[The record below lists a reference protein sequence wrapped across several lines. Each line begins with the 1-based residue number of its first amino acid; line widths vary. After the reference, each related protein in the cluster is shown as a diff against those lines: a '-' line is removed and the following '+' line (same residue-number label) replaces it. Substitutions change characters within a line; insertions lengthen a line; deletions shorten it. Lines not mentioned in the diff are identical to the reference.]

1 MYNNW
6 RNNKTATFFGFPIAG
21 IFPYLLLI
29 YFPGL
34 ILFVVITVI
43 NLIFTVLHHLGYSPT
58 GFFNRILS
66 KIRGPVIY
74 SRPWW
79 IRERWSKK

>member
-1 MYNNW
+1 MHNEW
-6 RNNKTATFFGFPIAG
+6 RNNKKATIWGFPVAG

-29 YFPGL
+29 YITSLTLFTL
-34 ILFVVITVI
+34 ITLI
-43 NLIFTVLHHLGYSPT
+43 NIVFTVLHHLGYSPT
-58 GFFNRILS
+58 GFLNRLLS
-66 KIRGPVIY
+66 KVRGPVIY

>member
-6 RNNKTATFFGFPIAG
+6 RNNKTATIYGFSIAG

-29 YFPGL
+29 YFPNL
-34 ILFVVITVI
+34 ILFVIITVI
-43 NLIFTVLHHLGYSPT
+43 NLFFTVLYHLGYSPT
-58 GFFNRILS
+58 EFLNRIIS